1 MKRFES
7 SSKQIE
13 GDRFE
18 SLIKWFESHV
28 KKKKKLRAI
37 DSNPHLAIR
46 IPHEEHKERTEERI
60 RISYTTIRI
69 PKTGVLKNKARR
81 FKSSNYRFES
91 LGKSKGRRLKVRK
104 SDSNLRVTDS
114 NPSWRKIQISLRRFE
129 SSTQRSNPWL
139 CKSIKCATCNSIYPI
154 FMSNLSRNG

>member
-1 MKRFES
+1 MKIFES

-18 SLIKWFESHV
+18 SLIKRFESHV
-28 KKKKKLRAI
+28 KKEEKLRAT

-46 IPHEEHKERTEERI
+46 IPHEEHEERIEERI
-60 RISYTTIRI
+60 RIPYIAIRILTIR
-69 PKTGVLKNKARR
+69 VLKNKGRR
-81 FKSSNYRFES
+81 FESSSYGFES
-91 LGKSKGRRLKVRK
+91 LGKSKGRRLKVGE

-129 SSTQRSNPWL
+129 SPTQRFESL
-139 CKSIKCATCNSIYPI
+139 K
-154 FMSNLSRNG
+154 LEL